1 MPMESEKAANTVE
14 TKADASRLRRVLEAG
29 RSYAPGEDAVLTP
42 TLELGLRHDG
52 GDAETGTGTG
62 VELDGRFSHADAG
75 SGLTVESNARTLLAR
90 GLG

>member
-1 MPMESEKAANTVE
+1 MESEKAANTVE
-14 TKADASRLRRVLEAG
+14 TKADASRLRRVLAAG
-29 RSYAPGEDAVLTP
+29 RSYAPGEDAVLTRA
-42 TLELGLRHDG
+42 LELGLRHDG
-52 GDAETGTGTG
+52 GDAGTG

>member
-1 MPMESEKAANTVE
+1 MANTVE

-42 TLELGLRHDG
+42 TIELGLRHDG
-52 GDAETGTGTG
+52 GDAETGTG
-62 VELDGRFSHADAG
+62 VELDGRFSHADVG
-75 SGLTVESNARTLLAR
+75 SGLTVESSARTLLAR